1 MFIYLRD
8 FFSFSLIFNS
18 IISIDINVFI
28 FLPLTFFFYPVTSQ
42 DKSTLQ
48 DFILFFYNKRLYKQT
63 EVKLK
68 IDFKSEIGCSDWLV
82 TFNKR
87 TNHGS

>member
-1 MFIYLRD
+1 MT
-8 FFSFSLIFNS
+8 FFFSLIFNS
-18 IISIDINVFI
+18 VISIDINVFI

-42 DKSTLQ
+42 DKGILQ
-48 DFILFFYNKRLYKQT
+48 VFLFYNKRLYKQT

>member
-1 MFIYLRD
+1 MT
-8 FFSFSLIFNS
+8 FFFSLIFNS
-18 IISIDINVFI
+18 VISIDINVFI

-42 DKSTLQ
+42 DKGIRQ
-48 DFILFFYNKRLYKQT
+48 DFLFYNKRLYKQT